1 MVFLCNFLL
10 LVIGY
15 EVLKERE
22 SVSWYGFGFGL
33 LSSFGFVLYLWK
45 TNPKTDITVFSTSF
59 LLIVLY
65 ALLFAA
71 EKWKKLDDMKFSR
84 FLTLL
89 FSMEVALM
97 AMIGMLENGFTD
109 VEGKFTEN
117 QSLKEAKAWLKE
129 EMNEDLYRTEL
140 SINSYM
146 DEAIY
151 HNLNSISLF
160 SSTVK
165 ADMISTFKKLGFFTD
180 VNRYYHHGATQFTD
194 SIFGVRYLIKNGS
207 FMTGFISDDEGMY
220 NIRQKEGYQVNV
232 FPVVEV
238 FGKVQIFENP
248 KPLALGF
255 EVNSDLYS
263 FTEDSG
269 CVFDVQNQLAEK
281 MTGEKAP
288 LFEMISGESSAKA
301 SNNIMITKQEEMVYS
316 FEKTNFEEAYVTV
329 QIPMEEDMDLYLYP
343 DGLAIDTIMIWL
355 DSELFVAEKEYPK
368 HIYYIE
374 SVKKGQILTVKY
386 KIREEETG
394 AGYVAINMARYNE
407 DNFETHYEVLKQNQ
421 LSVKQLAA
429 NVVECISED
438 EDGGLYFTSIP
449 YDEGFEITVDGE
461 KQDAKILANAFLGF
475 ELEPLKEGQKEH
487 KIVIQFVPKG
497 FKEGMIISICSI
509 FLLLLILW
517 LNRRSRN
524 YKV

>member
-1 MVFLCNFLL
+1 M
-10 LVIGY
+10 
-15 EVLKERE
+15 
-22 SVSWYGFGFGL
+22 
-33 LSSFGFVLYLWK
+33 WK
-45 TNPKTDITVFSTSF
+45 TNPETDITVFSTSF

-97 AMIGMLENGFTD
+97 AMIGILENGFTD
-109 VEGKFTEN
+109 VEGKFTGN
-117 QSLKEAKAWLKE
+117 QNLKKAKAWLKE

-151 HNLNSISLF
+151 HNLNCISLF
-160 SSTVK
+160 RSTVK

-207 FMTGFISDDEGMY
+207 
-220 NIRQKEGYQVNV
+220 
-232 FPVVEV
+232 
-238 FGKVQIFENP
+238 
-248 KPLALGF
+248 
-255 EVNSDLYS
+255 
-263 FTEDSG
+263 
-269 CVFDVQNQLAEK
+269 
-281 MTGEKAP
+281 
-288 LFEMISGESSAKA
+288 
-301 SNNIMITKQEEMVYS
+301 
-316 FEKTNFEEAYVTV
+316 
-329 QIPMEEDMDLYLYP
+329 
-343 DGLAIDTIMIWL
+343 
-355 DSELFVAEKEYPK
+355 
-368 HIYYIE
+368 
-374 SVKKGQILTVKY
+374 
-386 KIREEETG
+386 
-394 AGYVAINMARYNE
+394 YNE

-487 KIVIQFVPKG
+487 KIAG
-497 FKEGMIISICSI
+497 TLS
-509 FLLLLILW
+509 L
-517 LNRRSRN
+517 RSARSGTTPQ
-524 YKV
+524 